1 MNKNSKIVER
11 ERERD
16 YLQAENLQDTLN
28 KKETQRQSNF
38 ELLRIIAMIL
48 IVMHHWAVDSGFNI
62 TGNITLNRCIIQ
74 FFSIGGKVGVNVFV
88 LITGYF
94 MVNSRFKLKKLIN
107 IIIQTFTYSI
117 IFLILNIKS
126 ASLMQIIISVLPV
139 TLSQYWFITTY
150 IFLYMLSPFINKLLQ
165 NLDKKEHEKLL
176 IMLLVVQCVLHTL
189 VYAHSQFS
197 NIAWFIVLYIL
208 GAYISKYCNKENIS
222 MKKDFTIAIISY
234 LVIFASTIILEMLS
248 AKFTFLV
255 DKTRYF
261 AQMYS
266 IFTVI
271 TSVFLFCGFSK
282 IKFQNTIVNSIA
294 GTTFG
299 IYIIHENTFMRNII
313 WLDIVQG
320 AKYTNSPYLIIN
332 AIVGVISVF
341 VVCAIIEK
349 IRQITIERLQN
360 KVVDKIIDK
369 VVYKSSN

>member
-1 MNKNSKIVER
+1 
-11 ERERD
+11 
-16 YLQAENLQDTLN
+16 
-28 KKETQRQSNF
+28 
-38 ELLRIIAMIL
+38 
-48 IVMHHWAVDSGFNI
+48 MHHWAVDSGFNI

-176 IMLLVVQCVLHTL
+176 VMLLAVQCVLHTL
-189 VYAHSQFS
+189 VYAHTQFS